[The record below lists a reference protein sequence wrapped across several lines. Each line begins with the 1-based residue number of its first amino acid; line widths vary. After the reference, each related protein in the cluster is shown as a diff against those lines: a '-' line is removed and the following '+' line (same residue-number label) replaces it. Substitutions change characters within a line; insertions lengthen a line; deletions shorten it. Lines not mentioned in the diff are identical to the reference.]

1 MRKNVRVVRASLLPT
16 LHSVLVLTFF
26 LFELNSLLII
36 RSTGSSLNSSL
47 ELRPPARILLRRL
60 TFYPTPTREGARE
73 RDYFNRPSVDPKIS
87 FSSFEFRES
96 NTRGQDQSRKS
107 NYLVD
112 MVNRVVSCFEVI
124 FSKGYC
130 TLITRYFINFC
141 KYSQMILVFG

>member
-73 RDYFNRPSVDPKIS
+73 REIISIGPPSIQKYP
-87 FSSFEFRES
+87 FLPSSFARVIHPWIGSIEEIQLLGRYGKSCRFLLPGFLLFFR
-96 NTRGQDQSRKS
+96 
-107 NYLVD
+107 
-112 MVNRVVSCFEVI
+112 RVIV
-124 FSKGYC
+124 
-130 TLITRYFINFC
+130 L
-141 KYSQMILVFG
+141 

>member
-1 MRKNVRVVRASLLPT
+1 MPPSPTLPT

-60 TFYPTPTREGARE
+60 TFYPTPTRERKIE
-73 RDYFNRPSVDPKIS
+73 RNYFNRPSIDPKIS
-87 FSSFEFRES
+87 FSSFEFRGCNAPCAS
-96 NTRGQDQSRKS
+96 RAQDQSRKS

-112 MVNRVVSCFEVI
+112 TVNRVVTLLRVI
-124 FSKGYC
+124 FFRRKI
-130 TLITRYFINFC
+130 LLYFLRI
-141 KYSQMILVFG
+141 

>member
-60 TFYPTPTREGARE
+60 TFYPTPRE
-73 RDYFNRPSVDPKIS
+73 REREREIIS
-87 FSSFEFRES
+87 IGPPIQKYPFLPSSFARVIHPWIGSIEEIQLLGRYGKSCRFLLPGFLLFFR
-96 NTRGQDQSRKS
+96 
-107 NYLVD
+107 
-112 MVNRVVSCFEVI
+112 RVIV
-124 FSKGYC
+124 
-130 TLITRYFINFC
+130 L
-141 KYSQMILVFG
+141 

>member
-1 MRKNVRVVRASLLPT
+1 MAVVFLLFFFLTAVKVHVSTGENKMRKNVRVVRASLLPT

-96 NTRGQDQSRKS
+96 NTPVDRINRG
-107 NYLVD
+107 NP
-112 MVNRVVSCFEVI
+112 
-124 FSKGYC
+124 
-130 TLITRYFINFC
+130 ITWSIW
-141 KYSQMILVFG
+141 

>member
-73 RDYFNRPSVDPKIS
+73 RDYFNRSIQKYPFLP
-87 FSSFEFRES
+87 SSFARVIHPWTGSIEEIQLLGRY
-96 NTRGQDQSRKS
+96 GKS
-107 NYLVD
+107 CRFL
-112 MVNRVVSCFEVI
+112 FI

-130 TLITRYFINFC
+130 TLITRWY
-141 KYSQMILVFG
+141 IL